1 MTSDAVVTYRH
12 LEVTDAAAAA
22 ELERVC
28 YPTVE
33 AESLLG
39 EDEVATHVQTFYKGN
54 WAALVGDQLVGISLS
69 WRLNF
74 DFAHPIHTLAD
85 VDDPELHDD
94 GGLWLYG
101 LDTSVHPDFRGRGI
115 AGSIYQLRRD
125 YVRDNLLDG
134 IIAGGMLPGYANLDK
149 QLSAAQYVN
158 EVVLGIRSDPTLT
171 FQLRQ
176 GFVVEGILPGYVDGS
191 IGGGVA
197 SLIVWRPDNSP
208 QGT

>member
-1 MTSDAVVTYRH
+1 MTPQTAVTYRR
-12 LEVTDAAAAA
+12 LEITDATAAAA
-22 ELERVC
+22 LERIC

-33 AESLLG
+33 PHSLLA
-39 EDEVATHVQTFYKGN
+39 EDDVATHVNTFYEGN
-54 WAALVGDQLVGISLS
+54 WAALVGDRLVGISLS
-69 WRLNF
+69 WRLDF
-74 DFAHPIHTLAD
+74 DFAHPVHTLAD
-85 VDDPELHDD
+85 VDDPARHDD
-94 GGLWLYG
+94 AGRWLYG

-115 AGSIYQLRRD
+115 AGRIYQLRRE
-125 YVRDNLLDG
+125 YVRANLLDG
-134 IIAGGMLPGYANLDK
+134 IIAGGMLPGYAHLDE

-197 SLIVWRPDNSP
+197 SLIVWRPDASA
-208 QGT
+208 